1 MISTNFTF
9 VHSTD
14 DLSEIVHVLQ
24 VSHGTVAKEF
34 EFTRET
40 NPSNNAFIDA
50 STLKIQLIKGI
61 DLVALS
67 VNSQWIGCIAIE
79 KSTRVAD
86 TFYIEKVSVIP
97 EYRNQGYGVQLM
109 DFALTKIK
117 ESGGKNASIALI
129 DSNTK
134 LKNWYR
140 SQGFIETGT
149 KDYEQLPFRVC
160 FMNKQLS

>member
-14 DLSEIVHVLQ
+14 DLSAIVHVLQ
-24 VSHGTVAKEF
+24 ISHGTVAKEF

-40 NPSNNAFIDA
+40 NPTNNAFIDA
-50 STLKIQLIKGI
+50 STLKIQLNKGI
-61 DLVALS
+61 DLYALS
-67 VNSQWIGCIAIE
+67 VNSQLIGCIAIE
-79 KSTRVAD
+79 KSTRVTD
-86 TFYIEKVSVIP
+86 TFYIEKVSVVP

>member
-1 MISTNFTF
+1 
-9 VHSTD
+9 
-14 DLSEIVHVLQ
+14 L
-24 VSHGTVAKEF
+24 
-34 EFTRET
+34 
-40 NPSNNAFIDA
+40 
-50 STLKIQLIKGI
+50 
-61 DLVALS
+61 
-67 VNSQWIGCIAIE
+67 IGCIAIE
-79 KSTRVAD
+79 KSKSTLD
-86 TFYIEKVSVIP
+86 TFYIEKVSVVP

-129 DSNTK
+129 DSNTN

-149 KDYEQLPFRVC
+149 KDFEQLPFRVC

>member
-40 NPSNNAFIDA
+40 NPTNNAFIDA
-50 STLKIQLIKGI
+50 STLKIHLNKGI
-61 DLVALS
+61 DLYALS
-67 VNSQWIGCIAIE
+67 VNSQLIGCIAIE

-117 ESGGKNASIALI
+117 ETGGKNASIALI
-129 DSNTK
+129 DSFTK

-149 KDYEQLPFRVC
+149 KDFEQLPFRVC